1 LLQAFNTIAPVFG
14 LIVIGYLLS
23 RLGAFGKAV
32 SEGLSGFV
40 FTLGI
45 PALLFSTMISVEFPG
60 TSPWPLW
67 GAYFG
72 AVGCV
77 WVLGWAIARFGFRRD
92 PKVSALAGVGS
103 AYANTMLM
111 GLPMIFAVMGEQ
123 GAVPLFI
130 ILSVHL
136 PFMTLFATMQLEWA
150 ERDTPGVSSALVMGV
165 LKGLV
170 RNPIMLGLAAGLAW
184 RLAGLGLPAV
194 PAKVLEMLSEASVPC
209 ALLAMGCA
217 LNHYGIR
224 GAGAL
229 AAVMTAIKL
238 VVHPAMVWLLA
249 TYVFALPPSWTMV
262 AVMFAAAPTGI
273 NTFIFAVRYNAAIG
287 MVSGAIALGTMISI
301 ATYSL
306 ALWGLGR

>member
-1 LLQAFNTIAPVFG
+1 MLQAINTIAPVFG
-14 LIVIGYLLS
+14 LIVIGYALS
-23 RLGAFGKAV
+23 RVGAFGKVV

-45 PALLFSTMISVEFPG
+45 PALLFSTMISVEFPE

-72 AVGCV
+72 AVAAV
-77 WVLGWAIARFGFRRD
+77 WIMGWAIAKFGFGQNA
-92 PKVSALAGVGS
+92 KVSALAGIGS

-136 PFMTLFATMQLEWA
+136 PFMTLFSTMQLEWA
-150 ERDTPGVSSALVMGV
+150 ERKEPGVKASLVLGV

-184 RLAGLGLPAV
+184 RLAGIGLPAA
-194 PAKVLEMLSEASVPC
+194 PAKVLEMLSAASVPC

-217 LNHYGIR
+217 LNHYGVR

-229 AAVMTAIKL
+229 AVVVTLIKL
-238 VVHPAMVWLLA
+238 VVHPAAVWLLA
-249 TYVFALPPSWTMV
+249 VYVFALPPSWTMV

-273 NTFIFAVRYNAAIG
+273 NTFIFAVRYNGAVG
-287 MVSGAIALGTMISI
+287 MVSGAIALGTMLSM

-306 ALWGLGR
+306 VLWGVGH